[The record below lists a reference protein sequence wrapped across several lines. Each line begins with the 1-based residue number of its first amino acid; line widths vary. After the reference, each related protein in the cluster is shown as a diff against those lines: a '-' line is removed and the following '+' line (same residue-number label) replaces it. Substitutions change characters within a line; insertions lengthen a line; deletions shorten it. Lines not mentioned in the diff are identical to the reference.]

1 VELRSVKKAKHTS
14 IAILTMHD
22 EQRPFRGNHFNFIDL
37 IRTGKELGAKVYV
50 VTAKD
55 MKLGKP
61 KVKGFLYNP
70 DTKTWSQKML
80 PLPYVIYN
88 RIPSRK
94 DELLPAVQQT
104 IQACMRHNRIKLF
117 NPSFFNKWTLFEWLS
132 KTKSTKKYI
141 PATRKL
147 SQLNELESML
157 QQYALVYLKPARGK
171 AGKGIMKIDY
181 VPSRVE
187 APYQLHIQYMKKS
200 RITLHRYL
208 PELWLKL
215 KQHIGLE
222 EYIVQQG
229 IHLTKYN
236 NRAFDLR
243 VLMQKNAMGRWSL
256 TGIGARVAGSMSITT
271 HVPRGGSIDEPEK
284 LLNLAFGRKL
294 GKRIMQRVKRS
305 SHAIARQIEKASK
318 HTMGE
323 MSLDLGVDTS
333 GQIWFFEANSRPMK
347 FDEPEIRKKSLERII
362 QYSEYLTQS
371 RKKK

>member
-1 VELRSVKKAKHTS
+1 LDSISHDADKRTS

-22 EQRPFRGNHFNFIDL
+22 EHRPFRGNHYNFIDL

-55 MKLGKP
+55 IKLGNP
-61 KVKGFLYNP
+61 KVKSFVYNTE
-70 DTKTWSQKML
+70 TKNWSQKMV

-94 DELLPAVQQT
+94 DELQPDVQQA
-104 IQACMRHNRIKLF
+104 IQACMNHSKIRIF

-132 KTKSTKKYI
+132 KAKATKKYI

-147 SQLNELESML
+147 TQLSDLEIML
-157 QQYALVYLKPARGK
+157 HQHSYVYLKPARGK
-171 AGKGIMKIDY
+171 AGRGIMKIEFSQSDFAY
-181 VPSRVE
+181 R
-187 APYQLHIQYMKKS
+187 LHIQHQRKT
-200 RITLHRYL
+200 RISLHRNIV
-208 PELWLKL
+208 ELGIKL
-215 KQHIGLE
+215 KRHIGMQ

-229 IHLTKYN
+229 IQLTKYN

-243 VLMQKNAMGRWSL
+243 VLVQKNAKGIWSL
-256 TGIGARVAGSMSITT
+256 TGIGARVAGNLSITT
-271 HVPRGGSIDEPEK
+271 HVPRGGTIDEPEK
-284 LLNLAFGRKL
+284 LLIVTFGSEP
-294 GKRIMQRVKRS
+294 GKRIMRRVRLAAYS
-305 SHAIARQIEKASK
+305 IAKQIEKASG

-323 MSLDLGVDTS
+323 MSLDLGVDIS

-362 QYSEYLTQS
+362 QYSEYLTYS
-371 RKKK
+371 REKK